1 MSNVK
6 RNLLNNDKR
15 GIMRKDTNEGD
26 KMNYKF
32 DVALSFSYDMEKE
45 VQKVADFLE
54 AAGLQVFF
62 YESRQNELFSHDLDK
77 KTYQIYHEQS
87 LVKVLFVT
95 ELYGKRKYTQLEKRL
110 SVDST
115 KFQKERLIIVNYLGK
130 DIEAEFGTV
139 IYIEG
144 NKKTLDEIAMIVQQR
159 VMDIK
164 EEHKKRKACQH
175 DKNNK
180 KGIVVEIP
188 QGATTSTISDILY
201 KNKLIKNKTMFK
213 ISVKLSNKAQHFK
226 AGKYLFNQTYSNKEI
241 IEDISSGKI
250 YNDGI
255 KITIPE
261 GSTSKEIVS
270 ILVGQKLGNEE
281 SYEKLISNPKEF
293 YNQFKFLKEEDITSL
308 EGFLYPS
315 TYYFD
320 ENASEKEVLSVML
333 SQFNKVYTDK
343 LRDRQKEL
351 KMTIEQVVNLASIV
365 EKEAVLDE
373 DRPIIAS
380 VFYNRLKI
388 GMPLQ
393 SDATIQYIFKER
405 KKIVTYKDLEID
417 SPYNSYKNK
426 GLPPTPIASPGIKS
440 IEATL
445 YPEKTEY
452 LYFVAKMD
460 GGNNYSTNY
469 EDHLKYVKEYKDE
482 RDRLNKEK

>member
-180 KGIVVEIP
+180 KADREKKHIAVKNNHGIV
-188 QGATTSTISDILY
+188 
-201 KNKLIKNKTMFK
+201 
-213 ISVKLSNKAQHFK
+213 
-226 AGKYLFNQTYSNKEI
+226 AG
-241 IEDISSGKI
+241 D
-250 YNDGI
+250 
-255 KITIPE
+255 
-261 GSTSKEIVS
+261 
-270 ILVGQKLGNEE
+270 
-281 SYEKLISNPKEF
+281 
-293 YNQFKFLKEEDITSL
+293 
-308 EGFLYPS
+308 
-315 TYYFD
+315 
-320 ENASEKEVLSVML
+320 NASFDNIT
-333 SQFNKVYTDK
+333 FN
-343 LRDRQKEL
+343 
-351 KMTIEQVVNLASIV
+351 
-365 EKEAVLDE
+365 
-373 DRPIIAS
+373 
-380 VFYNRLKI
+380 
-388 GMPLQ
+388 
-393 SDATIQYIFKER
+393 
-405 KKIVTYKDLEID
+405 
-417 SPYNSYKNK
+417 
-426 GLPPTPIASPGIKS
+426 
-440 IEATL
+440 
-445 YPEKTEY
+445 
-452 LYFVAKMD
+452 
-460 GGNNYSTNY
+460 
-469 EDHLKYVKEYKDE
+469 
-482 RDRLNKEK
+482 